1 MKGKFYFMTLALLV
15 ISCKSDKK
23 TENPTDNKVSKERQ
37 TLKQNTLSD
46 QEKNEGW
53 LLLFDGKTTDGWH
66 LYNKPETKST
76 WVVKDGALTCDPFD
90 ENAER
95 GDLVSDKEFK
105 NYDFTFEWKV
115 TESGNSGVFI
125 NVVEEAKTPQAWFT
139 GPEYQLLDS
148 KHIDYEIE
156 VKRSGCLYG
165 FSPQVTPTMT
175 KPAGQW
181 NTSRIKQVDGK
192 VEFYLNGN
200 LTAKVDFHSK
210 AWKDFTANSNFKNF
224 PQFGA
229 STAGHIGLQIW
240 SSPVWFRNL
249 KIKEL

>member
-1 MKGKFYFMTLALLV
+1 MTLALLI

-23 TENPTDNKVSKERQ
+23 TEGPTNNKVSTEQQ

-53 LLLFDGKTTDGWH
+53 LLLFDGKTTEGWH

-76 WVVKDGALTCDPFD
+76 WRVQDGALTCDPFD
-90 ENAER
+90 ETHER

-115 TESGNSGVFI
+115 AESGNSGVFI
-125 NVVEEAKTPQAWFT
+125 NVVEEAETPQAWFT
-139 GPEYQLLDS
+139 GPEYQLLDPQ
-148 KHIDYEIE
+148 HPDYEIE

-165 FSPQVTPTMT
+165 FSPQVTPTVT

-181 NTSRIKQVDGK
+181 NASRIKQVDGK
-192 VEFYLNGN
+192 VAFYLNGN
-200 LTAKVDFHSK
+200 LTAEVDFQSK
-210 AWKDFTANSNFKNF
+210 AWKDFTENSNFKNF